1 MNDISLFDFIDE
13 LEPED
18 IQMEVVAADLSMLLV
33 HANCSRSQL
42 ATNLGCKKSRISRI
56 LSGDENLT
64 LKTLTKVADALGYT
78 FDVIFHNKNYD
89 RPKQPWHID
98 RLNNSVPALEIHLDD
113 HIELRVQEGNE
124 VFEDMLAGEDAS
136 YYIRLGKTFDID
148 KIRSV
153 HSDVDLSVGKKVLR
167 LDTPISNGYTF
178 NKSLNNKDVEQ
189 WITK

>member
-33 HANCSRSQL
+33 HSNCSRSQL
-42 ATNLGCKKSRISRI
+42 ATNLGYKKSRISRI

-78 FDVIFHNKNYD
+78 FDVIFHNENYE

-98 RLNNSVPALEIHLDD
+98 RLDNSASALGVHLDD
-113 HIELRVQEGNE
+113 HIEIRVQESND
-124 VFEDMLAGEDAS
+124 VFQDMLAGEDAS
-136 YYIRLGKTFDID
+136 HYIRIGKTLDIN
-148 KIRSV
+148 KMISV
-153 HSDVDLSVGKKVLR
+153 HNAVHLSANNVFR
-167 LDTPISNGYTF
+167 LDAPTSSGYTF
-178 NKSLNNKDVEQ
+178 NPILENKGVEQ
-189 WITK
+189 WAIK